1 MWIFDKKNLNLFFF
15 WIDSACFCESY
26 IWRGI
31 FLQKITEVFYMN
43 QFDNQEPNWGNINI
57 TDKEMFNQVMQHN
70 DLCLRFL
77 QTVFPSAKLTK
88 LTPVSESER
97 QEALGADSDLLDLLV
112 YDQNQYLFHISLL
125 DQPVSPDDIADLVVA
140 TSKALVPF
148 HQKFKSTA
156 SQASGLYNI
165 IVYPYH
171 YLDDDEALHRFHGL
185 FVLKSLQVVNV
196 KTVLITTSDLPA

>member
-1 MWIFDKKNLNLFFF
+1 
-15 WIDSACFCESY
+15 
-26 IWRGI
+26 
-31 FLQKITEVFYMN
+31 MN

-57 TDKEMFNQVMQHN
+57 TDKEMFNQVMQHD

-125 DQPVSPDDIADLVVA
+125 DQPVSPDDIAD
-140 TSKALVPF
+140 
-148 HQKFKSTA
+148 
-156 SQASGLYNI
+156 
-165 IVYPYH
+165 
-171 YLDDDEALHRFHGL
+171 
-185 FVLKSLQVVNV
+185 
-196 KTVLITTSDLPA
+196 